1 MPALAARNE
10 VKGMKGHLGAEQLK
24 SMDYKSLQALAKDM
38 GVSAAGKAE
47 DIIARIAAVE
57 VDVPEGEL
65 TEEEKALFE
74 AEAARQEEERAA
86 GGQTVEEAEDTAGE
100 PQTGQET
107 TEEGAAEEEN
117 TKDAKKPQEEAGKAA
132 GMVKVKAVTRF
143 LDKQLNQI
151 KDAGEAYSVSGER
164 AAELVAA
171 GVAEIVG

>member
-10 VKGMKGHLGAEQLK
+10 VKGMKGHLDAEQLK

-86 GGQTVEEAEDTAGE
+86 AEQAEDTAGE

-107 TEEGAAEEEN
+107 TEEGAAEEN

>member
-1 MPALAARNE
+1 
-10 VKGMKGHLGAEQLK
+10 MKGHLDAEQLK

-47 DIIARIAAVE
+47 DIIARITAVE
-57 VDVPEGEL
+57 VDVPEEKKL
-65 TEEEKALFE
+65 TEEEKAA

-86 GGQTVEEAEDTAGE
+86 AERAAREQAAKEAEEKAAAEKKAREEAEA
-100 PQTGQET
+100 
-107 TEEGAAEEEN
+107 
-117 TKDAKKPQEEAGKAA
+117 AA
-132 GMVKVKAVTRF
+132 GLVKVKAVTRF

>member
-1 MPALAARNE
+1 
-10 VKGMKGHLGAEQLK
+10 
-24 SMDYKSLQALAKDM
+24 MDYKSLQALAKDM

-74 AEAARQEEERAA
+74 EEAARQEEERAA

-107 TEEGAAEEEN
+107 TEEGAAGEN
-117 TKDAKKPQEEAGKAA
+117 TKDAIKPQEEAGKAA
-132 GMVKVKAVTRF
+132 GLVKVKAVTRF

>member
-1 MPALAARNE
+1 
-10 VKGMKGHLGAEQLK
+10 MKGHLDAEQLK

-57 VDVPEGEL
+57 VDVPEENEL
-65 TEEEKALFE
+65 TEEEKAA
-74 AEAARQEEERAA
+74 AEAARQEEERAKA
-86 GGQTVEEAEDTAGE
+86 EQEKAAQAAKEAEAAQAAKEAEEKAAAEQKAREEAEAA
-100 PQTGQET
+100 TGL
-107 TEEGAAEEEN
+107 
-117 TKDAKKPQEEAGKAA
+117 
-132 GMVKVKAVTRF
+132 VKVKATARF

-151 KDAGEAYSVSGER
+151 KDAGEAYRVSRER

>member
-1 MPALAARNE
+1 
-10 VKGMKGHLGAEQLK
+10 MKGHLDAEQLK

-57 VDVPEGEL
+57 VDAGEL
-65 TEEEKALFE
+65 TEEEKALFD
-74 AEAARQEEERAA
+74 AEAAGQAEATQAA
-86 GGQTVEEAEDTAGE
+86 KEAEDTAGE

-107 TEEGAAEEEN
+107 TEEGAAGEN

-132 GMVKVKAVTRF
+132 GLVKVKAVTRF

-151 KDAGEAYSVSGER
+151 KDAGEAYSVSGEH

>member
-1 MPALAARNE
+1 
-10 VKGMKGHLGAEQLK
+10 MKGHLDAEQLK

-57 VDVPEGEL
+57 VDVPEENEL
-65 TEEEKALFE
+65 TEEEKAA

-86 GGQTVEEAEDTAGE
+86 AERAAREQAEAAQAAKEAEEKAAAEKKAREEAEA
-100 PQTGQET
+100 
-107 TEEGAAEEEN
+107 
-117 TKDAKKPQEEAGKAA
+117 AA
-132 GMVKVKAVTRF
+132 GLVKVKAVTRF

-151 KDAGEAYSVSGER
+151 KDAGEAYSVSRER

-171 GVAEIVG
+171 GVAEIQ

>member
-10 VKGMKGHLGAEQLK
+10 VKGMKGHLDAEQLK

-57 VDVPEGEL
+57 VDVPKGEL

-74 AEAARQEEERAA
+74 EEAARQEEERAA
-86 GGQTVEEAEDTAGE
+86 GGQTVEEA
-100 PQTGQET
+100 
-107 TEEGAAEEEN
+107 
-117 TKDAKKPQEEAGKAA
+117 GKAA
-132 GMVKVKAVTRF
+132 GLVKVKAVTRF

-151 KDAGEAYSVSGER
+151 KDAGEAYSVSRER
-164 AAELVAA
+164 AAELAAA

>member
-10 VKGMKGHLGAEQLK
+10 VKGMKGHLDAEQLK
-24 SMDYKSLQALAKDM
+24 SMDYKSLQALAKEM

-57 VDVPEGEL
+57 VDVQEGEL

-86 GGQTVEEAEDTAGE
+86 EQAEAAQAAAAAEEKAAAEQKATEEAEA
-100 PQTGQET
+100 
-107 TEEGAAEEEN
+107 
-117 TKDAKKPQEEAGKAA
+117 EAGL
-132 GMVKVKAVTRF
+132 VKVKAVTRF

-151 KDAGEAYSVSGER
+151 KDAGEAYSVSRER
-164 AAELVAA
+164 AAELAAA

>member
-1 MPALAARNE
+1 
-10 VKGMKGHLGAEQLK
+10 
-24 SMDYKSLQALAKDM
+24 MDYKSLQALAKDM

-74 AEAARQEEERAA
+74 AEAARQEE
-86 GGQTVEEAEDTAGE
+86 AE
-100 PQTGQET
+100 
-107 TEEGAAEEEN
+107 
-117 TKDAKKPQEEAGKAA
+117 KAA
-132 GMVKVKAVTRF
+132 GLVKVKAVTRF

-151 KDAGEAYSVSGER
+151 KDAGEAYSVGRER
-164 AAELVAA
+164 AAELAAA

>member
-10 VKGMKGHLGAEQLK
+10 VKGMKGHLDAEQLK

-65 TEEEKALFE
+65 TEEEKAA

-86 GGQTVEEAEDTAGE
+86 GGQAVEEAEDTAGE
-100 PQTGQET
+100 SQTGQET
-107 TEEGAAEEEN
+107 TEECAAEEN

-132 GMVKVKAVTRF
+132 GLVKVKVKAVTRF

>member
-10 VKGMKGHLGAEQLK
+10 VKGMKGHLDAEQLK

-57 VDVPEGEL
+57 VDAGEL
-65 TEEEKALFE
+65 TEEEKALFD
-74 AEAARQEEERAA
+74 AEAAGQAEATQAA
-86 GGQTVEEAEDTAGE
+86 KEAEDTAGE

-107 TEEGAAEEEN
+107 TEEGAAEET
-117 TKDAKKPQEEAGKAA
+117 TKDAKKPQEEAEKAA
-132 GMVKVKAVTRF
+132 GLVKVKAVTRF

-151 KDAGEAYSVSGER
+151 KDAGEAYSVSRER

>member
-10 VKGMKGHLGAEQLK
+10 VKGMKGHLDAEQLK

-65 TEEEKALFE
+65 TEEEKALFD
-74 AEAARQEEERAA
+74 AEAAGQAEATQAA
-86 GGQTVEEAEDTAGE
+86 KEAEDTAGE

-107 TEEGAAEEEN
+107 TEEGAAEEN

>member
-1 MPALAARNE
+1 
-10 VKGMKGHLGAEQLK
+10 MKGHLDAEQLK

-38 GVSAAGKAE
+38 GVSAAGKTE

-57 VDVPEGEL
+57 VDVPEEEL
-65 TEEEKALFE
+65 TEEEKALFD
-74 AEAARQEEERAA
+74 AEAARQEE
-86 GGQTVEEAEDTAGE
+86 EEAEDTAGE

-107 TEEGAAEEEN
+107 TEEGAAEEN

-132 GMVKVKAVTRF
+132 GLVKVKATTRF

-151 KDAGEAYSVSGER
+151 KDAGEAYSVSRER
-164 AAELVAA
+164 AEELAAA

>member
-1 MPALAARNE
+1 
-10 VKGMKGHLGAEQLK
+10 MKGHLDAEQLK

-57 VDVPEGEL
+57 VDVPEESQL
-65 TEEEKALFE
+65 TEEEKAA

-86 GGQTVEEAEDTAGE
+86 AQETEEDTAGK

-107 TEEGAAEEEN
+107 TKEGAAEEN

-132 GMVKVKAVTRF
+132 DGVKVKAVTRF

-151 KDAGEAYSVSGER
+151 KDAGEAYSVSRER
-164 AAELVAA
+164 AEELAAA

>member
-1 MPALAARNE
+1 
-10 VKGMKGHLGAEQLK
+10 MKGHLDAEQLK

-74 AEAARQEEERAA
+74 EEAARQEEERAA
-86 GGQTVEEAEDTAGE
+86 EQAVKEAEDTVGE

-107 TEEGAAEEEN
+107 TEEGVAGEN
-117 TKDAKKPQEEAGKAA
+117 IKDTKEPQEEAGKAA
-132 GMVKVKAVTRF
+132 GLVKVKAVTRF
-143 LDKQLNQI
+143 LDKRLNQI

>member
-10 VKGMKGHLGAEQLK
+10 VKGMKGHLDAEQLK

-86 GGQTVEEAEDTAGE
+86 GGQTAEEAEDTAGE

-107 TEEGAAEEEN
+107 TEEGAAEE
-117 TKDAKKPQEEAGKAA
+117 TAKDAKKPQEEAA
-132 GMVKVKAVTRF
+132 GLVKVKAVTRF

>member
-1 MPALAARNE
+1 
-10 VKGMKGHLGAEQLK
+10 
-24 SMDYKSLQALAKDM
+24 MDYKSLQALAKDM

-57 VDVPEGEL
+57 VDAGEL
-65 TEEEKALFE
+65 TEEEKALFD
-74 AEAARQEEERAA
+74 AEAAGQAEATQAA
-86 GGQTVEEAEDTAGE
+86 KEAEDTAGE

-107 TEEGAAEEEN
+107 TEEGAAGEN

-132 GMVKVKAVTRF
+132 GLVKVKAVTRF

>member
-10 VKGMKGHLGAEQLK
+10 VKGMKGHLDAEQLK

-74 AEAARQEEERAA
+74 EEAARQ
-86 GGQTVEEAEDTAGE
+86 AEDTAGE

-107 TEEGAAEEEN
+107 TEEGAAEEN
-117 TKDAKKPQEEAGKAA
+117 TKDAKKPQEEAGNAA
-132 GMVKVKAVTRF
+132 GLVKVKAVTRF

-171 GVAEIVG
+171 GVAEIVR